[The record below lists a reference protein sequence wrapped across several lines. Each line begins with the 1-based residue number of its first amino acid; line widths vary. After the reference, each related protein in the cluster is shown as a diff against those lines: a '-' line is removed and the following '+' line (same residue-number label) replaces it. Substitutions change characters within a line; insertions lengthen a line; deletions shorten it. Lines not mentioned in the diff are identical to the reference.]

1 MDYRALAEFI
11 TTSLLAFSVLVIAM
25 GFTVR
30 VFIAPVL
37 REFLGSR
44 RGVSDTDRM
53 LPAQLTRLEER
64 LDSIEHSLD
73 EIHDARS
80 FDRALQEIT
89 EEG

>member
-11 TTSLLAFSVLVIAM
+11 TTSILAFSVLVVAM

-37 REFLGSR
+37 REFLGNR
-44 RGVSDTDRM
+44 RRAGDSDRL

-64 LDSIEHSLD
+64 LDSIERSLD
-73 EIHDARS
+73 EIQDQRS
-80 FDRALQEIT
+80 FDRALREIT
-89 EEG
+89 EES

>member
-11 TTSLLAFSVLVIAM
+11 TTSLLAFSVLAIAM

-37 REFLGSR
+37 REILGSR